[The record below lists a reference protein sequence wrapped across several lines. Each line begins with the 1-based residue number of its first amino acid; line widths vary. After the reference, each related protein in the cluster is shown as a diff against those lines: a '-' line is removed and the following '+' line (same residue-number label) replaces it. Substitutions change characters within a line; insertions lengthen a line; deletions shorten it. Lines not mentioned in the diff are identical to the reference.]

1 MSDPVAR
8 RARMLFATVFVIATS
23 GLVYELV
30 AGTLASYVLG
40 DSVRHFS
47 TIIGVYLSSM
57 GLGAYL
63 SRFVKTRLAE
73 TFIDVELATALV
85 GGTSAPLLFFL
96 FARARH
102 FEPLLY
108 AEVVIVG
115 CLVGLELP
123 LLMRMLEGDL
133 DFASLV
139 SRVLTFDYAGAL
151 VGSVAFALFFVPT
164 LGLVRTS
171 LFFGLTSALVA
182 LGSTWVLRDRIAEG
196 ARRGLVARGVLLVVL
211 LAVGLAIA
219 PALTRLYESE
229 LFGEPI
235 VFARQTEYQRIVLT
249 AGREGRRLYLDGNL
263 QLATEDEYRYHEALV
278 HPVMS
283 AARRRD
289 HVLVLGGGDG
299 LATRELLRHQDVRAI
314 TLVELDPAMI
324 DLARGPLAALNGRAF
339 DDPRVRV
346 VVEDAMVFLD
356 RPSERG
362 RYDVIV
368 IDFPDPNN
376 YALGKLYTTWFYRL
390 VARALRDDGAL
401 VVQSTSP
408 LLARRSFWCIA
419 RTLGAAGLETLPYHV
434 FVPSFGEWGFV
445 LASRAPLRVP
455 RLRPVAGL
463 RYLDDAVLASLFVF
477 GPDIARVDGPVN
489 RLDDQQLV
497 AIYGREWGSVR

>member
-1 MSDPVAR
+1 MSTDVMR
-8 RARMLFATVFVIATS
+8 RARVLFATVFVIATS

-63 SRFVKTRLAE
+63 SRFVRERLAE
-73 TFIDVELATALV
+73 TFVSVELATALV

-108 AEVVIVG
+108 GEVVVVG

-171 LFFGLTSALVA
+171 LFFGLLNAVVA
-182 LGSTWVLRDRIAEG
+182 IGSTYVLLDRIEP
-196 ARRGLVARGVLLVVL
+196 ARVRGLVVRGVLLIVF
-211 LAVGLAIA
+211 LAVGFVYA
-219 PALTRLYESE
+219 PRFTHFYESE

-235 VFARQTEYQRIVLT
+235 VFSRQTAYQRIVMT
-249 AGREGRRLYLDGNL
+249 GSGGERRLFLDGNL
-263 QLATEDEYRYHEALV
+263 QLSTHDEYRYHESLV

-283 AARRRD
+283 AATSRRD
-289 HVLVLGGGDG
+289 VLVLGGGDG
-299 LATRELLRHQDVRAI
+299 LATRELLRHPDVARI
-314 TLVELDPAMI
+314 TLVELDPVMVEI
-324 DLARGPLAALNGRAF
+324 ARGPLAPLNGRAF
-339 DDPRVRV
+339 DDPRVTV

-356 RPSERG
+356 RATARA
-362 RYDVIV
+362 RFDVVV

-376 YALGKLYTTWFYRL
+376 YGLGKLYTTWFYRL
-390 VARALRDDGAL
+390 VARALRDDGVL
-401 VVQSTSP
+401 VVQATSP
-408 LLARRSFWCIA
+408 LMARKSFWCID
-419 RTLGAAGLETLPYHV
+419 RTMRAAGFSTLPYHA

-445 LASRAPLRVP
+445 LAAKHPLSRP
-455 RLRPVAGL
+455 RLRPIEGL
-463 RYLDDAVLASLFVF
+463 RFLDDAVLSSLFVF
-477 GPDIARVDGPVN
+477 GPDTGHVPGPVN

-497 AIYGREWGSVR
+497 AIYGQEWSHVQ